1 MHTNTFFI
9 FSAAVLNT
17 FSFFKSTS
25 KSLTY
30 FPSLSNIGNLPDA
43 YAATADADKF
53 NVSAIIFI
61 AFAATIAGPSVNMS
75 SPNIFGFFSTTS
87 TNASPTHL
95 RTCFICSAA
104 VLNESFSNVIYPT
117 TSVPLYIGILRS
129 TQSLIALAIEPS
141 IGPIVLNACVT
152 FANLVLPNPR
162 NP

>member
-9 FSAAVLNT
+9 FSAAVVNI
-17 FSFFKSTS
+17 FSFVKSIS

-104 VLNESFSNVIYPT
+104 VVNESFSNVIYPT
-117 TSVPLYIGILRS
+117 TLVPSYIGILRS
-129 TQSLIALAIEPS
+129 THSLTALAIELS
-141 IGPIVLNACVT
+141 IGPIVLNDCT
-152 FANLVLPNPR
+152 TSANLDLPSPCH
-162 NP
+162 P